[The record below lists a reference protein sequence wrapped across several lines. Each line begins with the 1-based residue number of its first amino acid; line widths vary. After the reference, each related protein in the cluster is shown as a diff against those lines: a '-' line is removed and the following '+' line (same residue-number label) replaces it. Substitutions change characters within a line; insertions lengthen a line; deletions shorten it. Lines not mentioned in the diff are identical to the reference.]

1 MTDAAA
7 GTCAAVGVLHR
18 PDAIAAR
25 SHRPP
30 VGRRPIRNAIVAR
43 SQPGSRTTIMW
54 TSLRKGR
61 SIPALLI
68 LCSPLLTLCNEA
80 SATLAGN
87 IDPEPAHGDGQTM
100 AQADQEID
108 VSESPQPSREP
119 TRELD
124 PPKSTTAAY
133 LPIVARLPASL
144 SRKSGPD
151 FRPRSRALIVSAT

>member
-7 GTCAAVGVLHR
+7 GTCAAVGLLHR
-18 PDAIAAR
+18 PDIGPPMDPCVGVGKFAFADAG
-25 SHRPP
+25 RPATP
-30 VGRRPIRNAIVAR
+30 DRAGLLCGR
-43 SQPGSRTTIMW
+43 
-54 TSLRKGR
+54 LFRKGR

-68 LCSPLLTLCNEA
+68 LCSPLFTLCNEA

-124 PPKSTTAAY
+124 PAKIDNGGALADRRETAG
-133 LPIVARLPASL
+133 IL
-144 SRKSGPD
+144 SRTSGPD